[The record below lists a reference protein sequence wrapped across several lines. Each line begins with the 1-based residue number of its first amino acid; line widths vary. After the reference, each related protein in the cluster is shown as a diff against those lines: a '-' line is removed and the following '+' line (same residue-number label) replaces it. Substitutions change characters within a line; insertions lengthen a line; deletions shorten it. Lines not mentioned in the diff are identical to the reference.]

1 MDTPSPTPAS
11 SDSRAA
17 AFAQALEASFSKP
30 PAAAAPAQPPPASA
44 PAPLPPPSR
53 YLRMEEMAPFRHAF
67 FESRRKVSGRFTGR
81 HASPKRGSA
90 AEFSDYRPYT
100 PGDEPKDVD
109 WKAFARS
116 DRLVVRLSE
125 QPSDMPVMLVVDGSA
140 SMAFSGVEGAG
151 VLGAKAKPT
160 KYDHAAKLAAAIAFL
175 ALRQQD
181 HAGLSV
187 AQGAGGA
194 RVKTR
199 GGLPH
204 LHAVLAAL
212 EKTRPAGKALLARSI
227 EAAVLATRSRGV
239 LVLVSDL
246 WEDRAGVLKALDLA
260 RHRGHQAMVFHV
272 LHAEELA
279 LPDRA
284 EMMLMDPESDA
295 EIRVNFDDIRASYQA
310 KLRAHIDGW
319 RHDLALRQAD
329 HVLVSTAT
337 PWQESLRGYL
347 VAQSGL
353 PGGQAAGHGGGG
365 GA

>member
-1 MDTPSPTPAS
+1 MDTPSH
-11 SDSRAA
+11 SD
-17 AFAQALEASFSKP
+17 
-30 PAAAAPAQPPPASA
+30 
-44 PAPLPPPSR
+44 LPPLSR

-67 FESRRKVSGRFTGR
+67 FESRRKVAGRFTGR

-151 VLGAKAKPT
+151 LLGAKAKAT
-160 KYDHAAKLAAAIAFL
+160 KYDHGAKLAAAIAFL
-175 ALRQQD
+175 TLRQQD
-181 HAGLSV
+181 HAGLTV
-187 AQGAGGA
+187 AQGKSGA
-194 RVKTR
+194 QVKLR

-212 EKTRPAGKALLARSI
+212 EKTKPSGKADLARAI

-239 LVLVSDL
+239 LILVSDL
-246 WEDRAGVLKALDLA
+246 WEDRASVLKALDLA
-260 RHRGHQAMVFHV
+260 RHRGHQAMVFQV
-272 LHAEELA
+272 MHAEELE

-295 EIRVNFDDIRASYQA
+295 EIRVNLDDIRADYHA
-310 KLRAHIDGW
+310 KLRQRIDDW
-319 RHDLALRQAD
+319 RRDLATRQAD
-329 HVLVSTAT
+329 HTLVSTAT
-337 PWQESLRGYL
+337 PWQEALRGYL
-347 VAQSGL
+347 VAQGN
-353 PGGQAAGHGGGG
+353 PIGGRGV
-365 GA
+365 